1 VNGQENCINVVK
13 LIVFNPEAAILT
25 DSSAPPM
32 QCSDVEAGKIMDSA
46 TRSGLTLQR
55 RKNLAEQISDTLVEA
70 IGLGVLKPSERIVE
84 ADIASRFKVSR
95 VPVREALKIL
105 VTQGILEGEPH
116 KGLHVIAI
124 DDTMIDRICEA
135 RLAVEIIA
143 VKTLMA
149 TPELVTQLNESL
161 DQRIADMA
169 KQVSRND
176 LTGVNQADIAF
187 HTDICLI
194 SNNRIVWT
202 LWQAIARHV
211 WIVFGREIL
220 SEKAM
225 SNIVQEH
232 EELRTAILSGKQERA
247 VHALQEHI
255 FRQRMNRGPLHSAE

>member
-1 VNGQENCINVVK
+1 
-13 LIVFNPEAAILT
+13 
-25 DSSAPPM
+25 
-32 QCSDVEAGKIMDSA
+32 MDRA
-46 TRSGLTLQR
+46 VRTELTLQR

-84 ADIASRFKVSR
+84 AEIAARFKVSR

-124 DDTMIDRICEA
+124 DETMLDRICEA
-135 RLAVEIIA
+135 RLAVEVIA
-143 VKTLMA
+143 VKTLMSA
-149 TPELVTQLNESL
+149 PELMAQLDESL

-169 KQVSRND
+169 TQVSRND
-176 LTGVNQADIAF
+176 LTGVNEADIAF
-187 HTDICLI
+187 HADLCLI

-220 SEKAM
+220 SEKAI

-232 EELRTAILSGKQERA
+232 EELRVAILGR
-247 VHALQEHI
+247 
-255 FRQRMNRGPLHSAE
+255 

>member
-1 VNGQENCINVVK
+1 MGS
-13 LIVFNPEAAILT
+13 AAK
-25 DSSAPPM
+25 P
-32 QCSDVEAGKIMDSA
+32 
-46 TRSGLTLQR
+46 GLTLQR
-55 RKNLAEQISDTLVEA
+55 RKSLAEQISDTLVEA

-84 ADIASRFKVSR
+84 AEIAARFKVSR

-124 DDTMIDRICEA
+124 DETMIDRICEA

-149 TPELVTQLNESL
+149 APELLVELRDSL
-161 DQRIADMA
+161 DMRIADMA
-169 KQVSRND
+169 REVRRED
-176 LTGVNQADIAF
+176 LTGVNQADLAF
-187 HTDICLI
+187 HSDLCLV
-194 SNNRIVWT
+194 SGNRIVWT

-220 SEKAM
+220 SEKSV

-232 EELRTAILSGKQERA
+232 EELKAAILSGHVDLA
-247 VHALQEHI
+247 VRALQDHI
-255 FRQRMNRGPLHSAE
+255 FRQRMNRRPAPIPAP

>member
-1 VNGQENCINVVK
+1 
-13 LIVFNPEAAILT
+13 
-25 DSSAPPM
+25 
-32 QCSDVEAGKIMDSA
+32 MDRA
-46 TRSGLTLQR
+46 VRTELTLQR

-84 ADIASRFKVSR
+84 AEIAARFKVSR

-124 DDTMIDRICEA
+124 DETMIDRICEA
-135 RLAVEIIA
+135 RLAVEVIA

-149 TPELVTQLNESL
+149 APELMVELDESL

-169 KQVSRND
+169 TQVSRND

-187 HTDICLI
+187 HADLCLI
-194 SNNRIVWT
+194 SKNRIVWT

-220 SEKAM
+220 SDKAI

-232 EELRTAILSGKQERA
+232 EELRAAILSGEEARG

-255 FRQRMNRGPLHSAE
+255 FRQRMNHRSARCTTKAS

>member
-1 VNGQENCINVVK
+1 
-13 LIVFNPEAAILT
+13 
-25 DSSAPPM
+25 
-32 QCSDVEAGKIMDSA
+32 MDRA
-46 TRSGLTLQR
+46 VRTELTLQR

-84 ADIASRFKVSR
+84 AEIAARFKVSR

-124 DDTMIDRICEA
+124 DETMIDRICEA
-135 RLAVEIIA
+135 RLAVEVIA

-149 TPELVTQLNESL
+149 APELMVELDESL

-169 KQVSRND
+169 TQVSRND

-187 HTDICLI
+187 HADICLI

-220 SEKAM
+220 SDKAI

-232 EELRTAILSGKQERA
+232 EELRAAILSGDEERG
-247 VHALQEHI
+247 VRALQEHI
-255 FRQRMNRGPLHSAE
+255 FRQRMNHRSARCVTKAP

>member
-1 VNGQENCINVVK
+1 
-13 LIVFNPEAAILT
+13 
-25 DSSAPPM
+25 
-32 QCSDVEAGKIMDSA
+32 MDRA
-46 TRSGLTLQR
+46 VRTELTLQR

-84 ADIASRFKVSR
+84 AEIAARFKVSR

-124 DDTMIDRICEA
+124 DDTTIDRICEA
-135 RLAVEIIA
+135 RLAVEVIA

-149 TPELVTQLNESL
+149 VPELMAQLDESL
-161 DQRIADMA
+161 VQRIADMA
-169 KQVSRND
+169 TQVSRND

-187 HTDICLI
+187 HADLCLI

-220 SEKAM
+220 SEKAI

-232 EELRTAILSGKQERA
+232 EELRAAILSGDEERG
-247 VHALQEHI
+247 VRALQEHI
-255 FRQRMNRGPLHSAE
+255 FRQRMSHRSARCATKAS

>member
-1 VNGQENCINVVK
+1 
-13 LIVFNPEAAILT
+13 
-25 DSSAPPM
+25 
-32 QCSDVEAGKIMDSA
+32 MDRA
-46 TRSGLTLQR
+46 VRTELTLQR

-84 ADIASRFKVSR
+84 AEIAARFKVSR

-124 DDTMIDRICEA
+124 DETMIDRICEA
-135 RLAVEIIA
+135 RLAVEVIA

-149 TPELVTQLNESL
+149 APELMVELDESL

-169 KQVSRND
+169 TQVSRND

-187 HTDICLI
+187 HADLCLI
-194 SNNRIVWT
+194 SKNRIVWT

-220 SEKAM
+220 SDKAI

-232 EELRTAILSGKQERA
+232 EELRAAILSGEEERG

-255 FRQRMNRGPLHSAE
+255 FRQRMNHRSTRCATKAS